1 MVVTLFCSAHD
12 GTDGLPCERGGNMV
26 TFEALTS
33 IFTFGLL
40 IVAIIAA
47 IQSKYKVIKKITP
60 V

>member
-1 MVVTLFCSAHD
+1 MECRVITLFCSAHD

-47 IQSKYKVIKKITP
+47 IQSK
-60 V
+60 